1 MSQLGK
7 VEPDSTMLA
16 KPANVVMGTRLAARV
31 RKNSVAASLLV
42 CGGQLTSLCG
52 TKSQLSPSRVRV
64 CPDK

>member
-31 RKNSVAASLLV
+31 RKSFAVASLLG
-42 CGGQLTSLCG
+42 CGELTSLCG